1 MAKYVDDG
9 FLTALVVRARG
20 FCTGE
25 FHSQINPEI
34 AQAYLDAAE
43 ALGADPNKGNITIND
58 IRKEAETKLSS
69 VEDKNAFWKDQLQ
82 DRSGFAE
89 QLATLGLDL
98 VYGVTRERDFDVGSK
113 LMIAAATAGYNEDDL
128 IDRVVGLYE
137 HTTLENPDLADLWNQ
152 RSKSYKA
159 AEKSRLEK
167 FATSSLKMF
176 PKELC
181 KILETMS
188 DNDVL
193 NLMQIYDQ
201 HLSQSHDAW
210 EKHSLILNMA
220 LTARETE
227 RIVEITSQAERE
239 LSNNLE
245 NMFKAFEE
253 SDLGDRATVLNVMQ
267 MTQEDMSTEHRTK
280 LERGRLI
287 GRVEIPSFMRLKMID
302 ANEDE
307 QGEKLHFQKITE
319 GDMKI
324 IKQIGRKFIDSHP
337 ELLPPNLHFSP
348 VKSLEVSL
356 PKKQQKF
363 TVADLA
369 KASERPTEIP
379 KVPNPKVTRH

>member
-1 MAKYVDDG
+1 MSEHY
-9 FLTALVVRARG
+9 
-20 FCTGE
+20 
-25 FHSQINPEI
+25 SSM
-34 AQAYLDAAE
+34 
-43 ALGADPNKGNITIND
+43 
-58 IRKEAETKLSS
+58 IRSNMVSTQEKEM
-69 VEDKNAFWKDQLQ
+69 
-82 DRSGFAE
+82 
-89 QLATLGLDL
+89 
-98 VYGVTRERDFDVGSK
+98 ERK
-113 LMIAAATAGYNEDDL
+113 ME
-128 IDRVVGLYE
+128 E
-137 HTTLENPDLADLWNQ
+137 
-152 RSKSYKA
+152 
-159 AEKSRLEK
+159 

-201 HLSQSHDAW
+201 HLSQSHDTW

-287 GRVEIPSFMRLKMID
+287 GRVEIPSFMKLKMID
-302 ANEDE
+302 VNEDE

-319 GDMKI
+319 GDMKK
-324 IKQIGRKFIDSHP
+324 IKEIGRKFIDSHP

-348 VKSLEVSL
+348 VESLGEVLL
-356 PKKQQKF
+356 PKEQRKF

-369 KASERPTEIP
+369 KDSERPTETP
-379 KVPNPKVTRH
+379 TPETHNVKTGRFNPHH

>member
-1 MAKYVDDG
+1 
-9 FLTALVVRARG
+9 
-20 FCTGE
+20 
-25 FHSQINPEI
+25 
-34 AQAYLDAAE
+34 
-43 ALGADPNKGNITIND
+43 
-58 IRKEAETKLSS
+58 
-69 VEDKNAFWKDQLQ
+69 
-82 DRSGFAE
+82 
-89 QLATLGLDL
+89 
-98 VYGVTRERDFDVGSK
+98 
-113 LMIAAATAGYNEDDL
+113 
-128 IDRVVGLYE
+128 
-137 HTTLENPDLADLWNQ
+137 
-152 RSKSYKA
+152 
-159 AEKSRLEK
+159 
-167 FATSSLKMF
+167 
-176 PKELC
+176 
-181 KILETMS
+181 
-188 DNDVL
+188 
-193 NLMQIYDQ
+193 
-201 HLSQSHDAW
+201 
-210 EKHSLILNMA
+210 MA

>member
-1 MAKYVDDG
+1 MSEHY
-9 FLTALVVRARG
+9 
-20 FCTGE
+20 
-25 FHSQINPEI
+25 SSM
-34 AQAYLDAAE
+34 
-43 ALGADPNKGNITIND
+43 
-58 IRKEAETKLSS
+58 IRSNMVSTQEKEMGRKME
-69 VEDKNAFWKDQLQ
+69 E
-82 DRSGFAE
+82 
-89 QLATLGLDL
+89 
-98 VYGVTRERDFDVGSK
+98 
-113 LMIAAATAGYNEDDL
+113 
-128 IDRVVGLYE
+128 
-137 HTTLENPDLADLWNQ
+137 
-152 RSKSYKA
+152 
-159 AEKSRLEK
+159 

-267 MTQEDMSTEHRTK
+267 MTREDMSTEHRTK

-287 GRVEIPSFMRLKMID
+287 GRVEIPSFMKLKMID
-302 ANEDE
+302 VNEDE

-319 GDMKI
+319 EDMKK
-324 IKQIGRKFIDSHP
+324 IKEIGGKFIRSHP
-337 ELLPPNLHFSP
+337 ELLHPNLHFPP
-348 VKSLEVSL
+348 VESLGEVLL
-356 PKKQQKF
+356 PKEQQKF
-363 TVADLA
+363 TVANLA
-369 KASERPTEIP
+369 KASERPTETP
-379 KVPNPKVTRH
+379 TPVTQRKKSRH

>member
-1 MAKYVDDG
+1 
-9 FLTALVVRARG
+9 
-20 FCTGE
+20 
-25 FHSQINPEI
+25 
-34 AQAYLDAAE
+34 
-43 ALGADPNKGNITIND
+43 
-58 IRKEAETKLSS
+58 
-69 VEDKNAFWKDQLQ
+69 
-82 DRSGFAE
+82 
-89 QLATLGLDL
+89 
-98 VYGVTRERDFDVGSK
+98 
-113 LMIAAATAGYNEDDL
+113 
-128 IDRVVGLYE
+128 
-137 HTTLENPDLADLWNQ
+137 
-152 RSKSYKA
+152 
-159 AEKSRLEK
+159 
-167 FATSSLKMF
+167 
-176 PKELC
+176 
-181 KILETMS
+181 
-188 DNDVL
+188 
-193 NLMQIYDQ
+193 
-201 HLSQSHDAW
+201 
-210 EKHSLILNMA
+210 MA

-287 GRVEIPSFMRLKMID
+287 GRVEIPSFTRLKMID
-302 ANEDE
+302 AEALGEALDTVTKRAEDFLNKDE
-307 QGEKLHFQKITE
+307 QGENLPFQKITE
-319 GDMKI
+319 GDMKK
-324 IKQIGRKFIDSHP
+324 IKEIGRKFIDSHP